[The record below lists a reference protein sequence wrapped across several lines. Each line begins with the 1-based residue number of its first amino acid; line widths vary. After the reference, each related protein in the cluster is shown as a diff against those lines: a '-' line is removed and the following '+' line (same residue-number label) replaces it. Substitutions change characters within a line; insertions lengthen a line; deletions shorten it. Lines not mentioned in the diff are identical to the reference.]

1 MFYSYFYKS
10 KNGWGYGNTQIKKVP
25 TSIVDIFEVEKMIL
39 KNLQEKNS
47 EIEEVKILNYQSFF

>member
-10 KNGWGYGNTQIKKVP
+10 KSGWGYGNTQIKKVP
-25 TSIVDIFEVEKMIL
+25 TNIVDIFEVEKMIL

-47 EIEEVKILNYQSFF
+47 EIEEVKIGSVD